1 MLKSERLILKKPELE
16 DVDKILKIQN
26 SEFVQR
32 YNMMKIYDKD
42 DMIKEIV
49 EEGKNTYYLQ
59 LIDAKEII
67 GAIFI
72 GKDYF
77 RHHVDSVCLSYY
89 LDERY
94 QRNGYMYE
102 SLKIV
107 IDKLFEQ
114 GIEVISARVFEDNFA
129 SKKLLEKLGFELEG
143 CLKKAVKDK
152 HGIVLKSLIL
162 RKIVALLSF
171 GWTPI
176 SPGASKNSSSIKHC
190 TLQSWSFKI
199 PSGVTAPGISFII
212 DIRSSFDAKDNERV
226 WLLCLNSF
234 KLTFLSPFTVKR

>member
-102 SLKIV
+102 SLKKYLNDLSSNKN
-107 IDKLFEQ
+107 IDKYKEEIIKFSEIMRYC
-114 GIEVISARVFEDNFA
+114 IE
-129 SKKLLEKLGFELEG
+129 KG
-143 CLKKAVKDK
+143 
-152 HGIVLKSLIL
+152 KSGN
-162 RKIVALLSF
+162 R
-171 GWTPI
+171 
-176 SPGASKNSSSIKHC
+176 
-190 TLQSWSFKI
+190 
-199 PSGVTAPGISFII
+199 
-212 DIRSSFDAKDNERV
+212 E
-226 WLLCLNSF
+226 
-234 KLTFLSPFTVKR
+234 

>member
-59 LIDAKEII
+59 LIDTKEII

-77 RHHVDSVCLSYY
+77 INNVD
-89 LDERY
+89 
-94 QRNGYMYE
+94 
-102 SLKIV
+102 
-107 IDKLFEQ
+107 
-114 GIEVISARVFEDNFA
+114 
-129 SKKLLEKLGFELEG
+129 
-143 CLKKAVKDK
+143 
-152 HGIVLKSLIL
+152 
-162 RKIVALLSF
+162 
-171 GWTPI
+171 
-176 SPGASKNSSSIKHC
+176 
-190 TLQSWSFKI
+190 
-199 PSGVTAPGISFII
+199 
-212 DIRSSFDAKDNERV
+212 
-226 WLLCLNSF
+226 
-234 KLTFLSPFTVKR
+234 

>member
-42 DMIKEIV
+42 DMIKELV

-152 HGIVLKSLIL
+152 HGIVHNDMLF
-162 RKIVALLSF
+162 ALF
-171 GWTPI
+171 
-176 SPGASKNSSSIKHC
+176 KN
-190 TLQSWSFKI
+190 
-199 PSGVTAPGISFII
+199 
-212 DIRSSFDAKDNERV
+212 
-226 WLLCLNSF
+226 
-234 KLTFLSPFTVKR
+234 